1 MNPTQVQPSLPV
13 GKERSRE
20 SPKRP
25 RSKTPTRSNRFRFI
39 TPTLIAKIVLVR
51 LVIATRGIGD
61 DRGDKSAPVGLQSRI
76 PANILKSKHF
86 LTLRTLIKG
95 LNQVVFQRHRRTISA
110 FFYRWD
116 PLMMWRILLLTLAG
130 WIRREQAAVIGYL
143 KEENRVLRDQLK
155 GKRLQLSDSE
165 RQRLAGRAYQLGK
178 QALEEVATIVTPK
191 TLLRWYRQLAAK
203 KFDGS
208 EQRKRSPGRPPVATE
223 IEALVVR
230 IAREQPSF
238 GYRRLQ
244 GALANLGYEIDAGT
258 RCVTFY
264 VVIALSWRPNEIPA

>member
-1 MNPTQVQPSLPV
+1 M
-13 GKERSRE
+13 
-20 SPKRP
+20 
-25 RSKTPTRSNRFRFI
+25 
-39 TPTLIAKIVLVR
+39 
-51 LVIATRGIGD
+51 
-61 DRGDKSAPVGLQSRI
+61 
-76 PANILKSKHF
+76 
-86 LTLRTLIKG
+86 
-95 LNQVVFQRHRRTISA
+95 
-110 FFYRWD
+110 
-116 PLMMWRILLLTLAG
+116 
-130 WIRREQAAVIGYL
+130 
-143 KEENRVLRDQLK
+143 
-155 GKRLQLSDSE
+155 
-165 RQRLAGRAYQLGK
+165 GK
-178 QALEEVATIVTPK
+178 QTLEEVARIVTPK

-203 KFDGS
+203 KYDGS